1 MIDPAAAASPSDA
14 RTAPPHSPPN
24 SPPAYLR
31 GDGTPGWQLG
41 FWSLIVTQFQNAFN
55 DNAIKFLVIYI
66 IVAMNFP
73 KDTREN
79 LILIVGALF
88 ALPFIFFSMAGG
100 NFADRYSKRSVV
112 IGTKLMELFVMAV
125 TILGL
130 WLHNL
135 PLECA
140 AVFLISSQSALFGP
154 SKYGLLPELVPE
166 RKLSWANGIIELGT
180 FLGSIVAVMAAG
192 ALAERYH
199 GREQIAG
206 FILLGCTLLGLA
218 TSFGITRVPAAD
230 PSKKLRWNPIGDLG
244 AQMKTIL
251 ADRTL
256 AWAVMGNTYLFFLA
270 ALLQFTIIIYGHDVL
285 RVDETHISY
294 LQAAVGIGIGIGSV
308 AAGYLSGG
316 KIEYGLIPLGALGM
330 TIFGGLLYFEAPSAA
345 LSHWLATTAS
355 HIGWPILER
364 LSTFFARLV
373 HLRIPDL
380 GLLGFFGGFFAVP
393 LNALIQH
400 RPRPDQKGG
409 VIAAANFWSFVGI
422 FIAAGAYNIFS
433 ARFHQSAAAIF
444 LDGAILT
451 AVMTGYSI
459 YLLPDSLLR
468 LVLWMATHSV
478 YRIRVEGRDNIPENG
493 GALFVANHM
502 SLVDALLLLSST
514 DRPIRFLIFK
524 DIYDQPYIKP
534 FAKMIG
540 AIPISSQLRPRDMI
554 HSLREASDAIRNNEI
569 VCIFAEGQITRIGQL
584 LPFRRGLER
593 IMKNVDAPIVPV
605 NLDGVWGSIFSYER
619 GRFIWKMPRKIP
631 YPVTVSFGKP
641 IPPAATAFEVRE
653 AVQELQSE
661 AYLHHKSRMYT
672 LPRSLIRTAHH
683 YPFRF
688 AMGDKRRPRM
698 TWGSALLSAIFLARR
713 LRQTWQGQEMVG
725 ILLPPSV
732 PGALVNFAAS
742 LSGKIPVNLN
752 YTASNETL
760 ASCAEQCQIAT
771 VITTKLLL
779 EKIPLQVPGKTILLE
794 EAAAAPRFLERMTA
808 LLLWFLPSKLLERTL
823 SSAGKTKSLDDLATI
838 IFSSG
843 STGEPKGVM
852 LTHYNIMSNID
863 QMGQTFMLAKGDVLL
878 GVLPFFH
885 SFGFTV
891 TLWLPAVMGVGVAF
905 HPSPLDLV
913 AVSELVRDY
922 RVTFLLA
929 TPTFLQAYTRRCLP
943 EDFGS
948 LQFVVV
954 GAEKL
959 PEPLALAFEDRFGIR
974 PLEGYGAT
982 ECSPVVAVNTRDFRA
997 PGFRQIGAKR
1007 GRIGHPLPGV
1017 SVRIVDPDTR
1027 QRLPM
1032 DTPGLMLVRGPNV
1045 MKGYLGKPEKTAE
1058 VLQDGWYVTGDI
1070 AAQDEDGFLTITDRL
1085 SRFSK
1090 IGGEM
1095 VPHIKIE
1102 EKLQELADSAEKQF
1116 VVTGV
1121 PDGKKGERLVVLHT
1135 LAPEALKPVLEKLA
1149 KSDLPNLWLPRANQF
1164 FQVDELPH
1172 LGSGKLD
1179 LRRVHEI
1186 AQEKSSA
1193 PGEQHDA

>member
-1 MIDPAAAASPSDA
+1 MSDA
-14 RTAPPHSPPN
+14 TSISSTAQSSAPHHRPEEKS
-24 SPPAYLR
+24 
-31 GDGTPGWQLG
+31 GWQIG

-79 LILIVGALF
+79 LILVVGALF
-88 ALPFIFFSMAGG
+88 ALPFIFFSMVGG
-100 NFADRYSKRSVV
+100 NLADRYSKRSVV
-112 IGTKLMELFVMAV
+112 IGTKLMEIFVMAV

-180 FLGSIVAVMAAG
+180 FLGSIAAVMAAG
-192 ALAERYH
+192 TLAERYH
-199 GREQIAG
+199 GREQLAG
-206 FILLGCTLLGLA
+206 VILLGCTLLGLA
-218 TSFGITRVPAAD
+218 TSFGITHVPAAD
-230 PSKKLRWNPIGDLG
+230 PAKKLQWNPIGDLS

-330 TIFGGLLYFEAPSAA
+330 TIFGALLYFNAPSAMLA
-345 LSHWLATTAS
+345 AWLGSSAART
-355 HIGWPILER
+355 GWAPFEHVSSLI
-364 LSTFFARLV
+364 ARLV

-380 GLLGFFGGFFAVP
+380 WLLGFFGGFFAVP
-393 LNALIQH
+393 MNALIQH
-400 RPRPDQKGG
+400 RPRPAQKGG

-422 FIAAGAYNIFS
+422 FVAAAAYNIFS

-451 AVMTGYSI
+451 AIMTGYSI

-468 LVLWMATHSV
+468 LVLFMVTHSL
-478 YRIRVEGRDNIPENG
+478 YRIRVEGRDNIPESG
-493 GALFVANHM
+493 GALFVSNHM
-502 SLVDALLLLSST
+502 SLVDALLLLAST
-514 DRPIRFLIFK
+514 DRPIRFLMFK
-524 DIYDQPYIKP
+524 DIYDQPHIKP
-534 FAKMIG
+534 FAKMIR

-554 HSLREASDAIRNNEI
+554 HSLREASDAIRNGEI

-584 LPFRRGLER
+584 LPFRRGMER
-593 IMKNVDAPIVPV
+593 IMKGVNAPIVPV

-619 GRFIWKMPRKIP
+619 GRFLWKLPRKIP
-631 YPVTVSFGKP
+631 YPVTVSFGAP
-641 IPPAATAFEVRE
+641 MPPSATAFQVRE

-661 AYLHHKSRMYT
+661 AYRHHKSRMNT

-698 TWGSALLSAIFLARR
+698 NWGNALLSSIFLARR
-713 LRQTWQGQEMVG
+713 LRRVWAGQKMVG

-742 LSGKIPVNLN
+742 ISGRIPVNLN

-760 ASCAEQCQIAT
+760 ASCAQQCNLET

-779 EKIPLQVPGKTILLE
+779 EKLPLQVPGKQILLE
-794 EAAAAPRFLERMTA
+794 EIAARPRLSEKLAA
-808 LLLWFLPSKLLERTL
+808 LLLWFLPSRLLERAL
-823 SSAGKTKSLDDLATI
+823 SAGKPQSLDDLATI

-863 QMGQTFMLAKGDVLL
+863 QMAQTFMLGKGDVLL

-891 TLWLPAVMGVGVAF
+891 TLWLPAIVGVGVAY
-905 HPSPLDLV
+905 HPSPLDLT

-922 RVTFLLA
+922 QVTFLLA

-974 PLEGYGAT
+974 PLEGYGCT
-982 ECSPVVAVNTRDFRA
+982 ECSPVVAVNSRDFRA
-997 PGFRQIGAKR
+997 PGFRQVGSKR

-1017 SVRIVDPDTR
+1017 SVRIIDPDTHER
-1027 QRLPM
+1027 REVGM
-1032 DTPGLMLVRGPNV
+1032 PGLLLVRGPNV
-1045 MKGYLGKPEKTAE
+1045 MLGYLGKPEKTAE
-1058 VLQDGWYVTGDI
+1058 VLQDGWYTTGDI
-1070 AAQDEDGFLTITDRL
+1070 AAEDEDGFLTITDRL

-1102 EKLQELADSAEKQF
+1102 EKLQELAESAEKIF
-1116 VVTGV
+1116 AVTGV

-1135 LAPEALKPVLEKLA
+1135 LAPDALKPVLEKL
-1149 KSDLPNLWLPRANQF
+1149 SSSGLPNLWIPRANHF
-1164 FQVDELPH
+1164 FQIEELPH

-1179 LRRVHEI
+1179 LRRVHEV
-1186 AQEKSSA
+1186 ALERS
-1193 PGEQHDA
+1193 GEAE